1 MKKILRVLIVEDNDD
16 DQQVLV
22 AELEHGGY
30 DLVHACVASADE
42 MRAALDRDAWDVII
56 SDYSM
61 PGFSGIDA
69 LRIVQERGLDLP
81 FIIVSGVISDETAVD
96 AMKSG
101 AHDYLSKG
109 NLRRLLP
116 AAERELREAAA
127 RREHRL
133 AVQALRD
140 SEARFRTIFN
150 QAAVGIV
157 HGSLDGRFLLINDR
171 FCDLLGY
178 NRDELLGMT
187 FQQITHADDLA
198 QNLDLHSRLRAGNVS
213 NHAFEERYLR
223 KDGSLL
229 WGNVT
234 ASIEHD
240 DDGEPEYLIV
250 VVEDITER
258 KQMEQRL
265 QHLNH
270 FDSLTS
276 LPNRTLFRDRLKQAL
291 AQAARNGSLVA
302 VLFVDL
308 DRFKVVNDTLGHGV
322 GDKLL
327 QEVAQLLLGCVRAG
341 DTVGRLDGDGFALI
355 LPDCACAP
363 DAALAAQKLLDA
375 FARPVVIDSHEIFV
389 SASIGITLYPS
400 DSKDAEQL
408 VRNSYTAM
416 FRAKDLGRNDYQFFT
431 AEMNAKVREKLQLE
445 CGLRRALEREEFLL
459 HYQPKVD
466 LASGEVTGVEA
477 LLRWRRGDGELIGPD
492 QFIPLLEETGLIVPV
507 GEWVLNQACTQIK
520 AWQDAGVPDIT
531 VAVNLSARQFQS
543 KDLVDMVQRV
553 IKSSGIDP
561 RLLELELTESQ
572 LMRNPDEAIGVL
584 GRLRGMGVSLSV
596 DDFGTGY
603 SSLSYLK
610 RLPLNTVK
618 MDRSFVSEID
628 SDPDDAS
635 IARAIITLAHGLKL
649 KVVAEGVET
658 EAQMAFLAANQ
669 CDEMQGYY
677 FSRPLAPED
686 CAALLQ
692 KRPRLKLLTGAG
704 SARQRTLLLVDDE
717 AETVTALGRLLRRDG
732 YRILTACSARDAL
745 ELLAKNDVGVIISG
759 QCMPEMTGV
768 EFFRR
773 VKELHPE
780 TVRIVL
786 SDHTELQSVPDA
798 INEGAVYEFLA
809 KPWNDELLRA
819 NVRGAFRHHELA
831 SENEHRSGELKAA
844 NAQLSDV
851 DHKLQQ
857 PLSEKSRQV
866 QQDEISLKIAQES
879 MHCISLPVVGVDGD
893 GMVALANA
901 RAEAMFGNG
910 VPLLG
915 SLIGETPLAGC
926 ISGAV
931 VGKTEVAEVRG
942 QRFSVL
948 CQALGNASR
957 ARGRLLVLVP
967 QEAVS

>member
-1 MKKILRVLIVEDNDD
+1 MANLLRVLIVEDNDD
-16 DQQVLV
+16 DRQLLAV
-22 AELEHGGY
+22 ELQSGGY
-30 DLVHACVASADE
+30 DLVHACVASAGE

-81 FIIVSGVISDETAVD
+81 FIIVSGVISEDTAVD

-101 AHDYLSKG
+101 AHDYLSKS
-109 NLRRLLP
+109 NLKRLLP

-187 FQQITHADDLA
+187 FQQITHADELA

-213 NHAFEERYLR
+213 SHAFEERYLR

-234 ASIEHD
+234 ASIERN
-240 DDGEPEYLIV
+240 DDGEPKYLIA

-276 LPNRTLFRDRLKQAL
+276 LPNRMLFRDRLKQAL

-327 QEVAQLLLGCVRAG
+327 QAVAQLLLGCVRAG

-355 LPDCACAP
+355 LPGFVGAH

-375 FARPVVIDSHEIFV
+375 FARPVVIDGHEIFV
-389 SASIGITLYPS
+389 SVNIGITLYPS
-400 DSKDAEQL
+400 DSKDGEQL

-416 FRAKDLGRNDYQFFT
+416 LRAKDLDRNSYQFYT
-431 AEMNAKVREKLQLE
+431 AEMNAKVREKVQLE
-445 CGLRRALEREEFLL
+445 NGLRRALEREEFLL

-466 LASGEVTGVEA
+466 LASGEVTGLEA
-477 LLRWRRGDGELIGPD
+477 LLRWRRGAGELVGPA

-507 GEWVLNQACTQIK
+507 GEWALNQACMQIK
-520 AWQDAGVPDIT
+520 AWHDAGLPDVT

-543 KDLVDMVQRV
+543 SDLVDMVRRV
-553 IKSSGIDP
+553 IKSSGINP
-561 RLLELELTESQ
+561 RLLELELTESL
-572 LMRNPDEAIGVL
+572 LMRNADEAIGVL
-584 GRLRGMGVSLSV
+584 GRLRSMGVSLSV

-610 RLPLNTVK
+610 RFPLNTVK
-618 MDRSFVSEID
+618 IDRSFVNEIV

-635 IARAIITLAHGLKL
+635 ISRTIITLAHGLKL

-658 EAQMAFLAANQ
+658 EAQMAFLAANH

-686 CAALLQ
+686 CAALL
-692 KRPRLKLLTGAG
+692 RERRRLKLPEGAD
-704 SARQRTLLLVDDE
+704 STRQRTLLLVDDE
-717 AETVTALGRLLRRDG
+717 AEIVTALERLLRRDG
-732 YRILTACSARDAL
+732 YRILTACSAREGL
-745 ELLAKNDVGVIISG
+745 EQLAKNNVGVIISD

-768 EFFRR
+768 EFFKR

-786 SDHTELQSVPDA
+786 SDHTELQSVTDA
-798 INEGAVYEFLA
+798 INEGAVYKFLV
-809 KPWNDELLRA
+809 KPWDDELLRA
-819 NVRGAFRHHELA
+819 KIRGAFRHQELA
-831 SENEHRSGELKAA
+831 WENEHLSGKLKAA
-844 NAQLSDV
+844 NAQLSGV
-851 DHKLQQ
+851 NHKLQQ
-857 PLSEKSRQV
+857 LLFEKSRQV

-879 MHCISLPVVGVDGD
+879 LHHIPLAVVGVDGD

-915 SLIGETPLAGC
+915 SLVGETPLAAC
-926 ISGAV
+926 LAGAV
-931 VGKTEVAEVRG
+931 VGKTEVAEVGG
-942 QRFSVL
+942 QHFSVL
-948 CQALGNASR
+948 CQTLGNASH
-957 ARGRLLVLVP
+957 ARGRLLVLLP
-967 QEAVS
+967 QGAM

>member
-1 MKKILRVLIVEDNDD
+1 MANRLRVLIVEDNDD
-16 DQQVLV
+16 DRQLLA
-22 AELEHGGY
+22 AELRRGGY
-30 DLVHACVASADE
+30 ELVHAYAASADE
-42 MRAALDRDAWDVII
+42 MRAALDRDAWDAVI
-56 SDYSM
+56 SDYTM

-81 FIIVSGVISDETAVD
+81 FIIVSGVISEDTAVD

-101 AHDYLSKG
+101 AHDYLSKS
-109 NLRRLLP
+109 NLKRLLP

-157 HGSLDGRFLLINDR
+157 HSSLDGRFLLINDR

-187 FQQITHADDLA
+187 FQQITHADELA

-213 NHAFEERYLR
+213 SHAFEERYLR

-234 ASIEHD
+234 ASIERN
-240 DDGEPEYLIV
+240 DDGEPKYLIA

-276 LPNRTLFRDRLKQAL
+276 LPNRMLFRDRLKQAL
-291 AQAARNGSLVA
+291 AQAARNGALMA

-327 QEVAQLLLGCVRAG
+327 QAVAQLLLGCVRAG

-355 LPDCACAP
+355 LPGFVGAH

-375 FARPVVIDSHEIFV
+375 FARPLVIDGHEIFV
-389 SASIGITLYPS
+389 SVNIGITLYPS
-400 DSKDAEQL
+400 DSKDGEQL

-416 FRAKDLGRNDYQFFT
+416 LRAKDLDRNSYQFYT
-431 AEMNAKVREKLQLE
+431 AEMNAKVREKVQLE
-445 CGLRRALEREEFLL
+445 NGLRRALEREEFLL

-466 LASGEVTGVEA
+466 LASGEVTGLEA
-477 LLRWRRGDGELIGPD
+477 LLRWRRGAGELVGPA
-492 QFIPLLEETGLIVPV
+492 QFIPLLEETGLIVQV
-507 GEWVLNQACTQIK
+507 GAWVLAQACAQIK
-520 AWQDAGVPDIT
+520 AWQEAGLPAVT

-543 KDLVDMVQRV
+543 SDLVDMVRRV
-553 IKSSGIDP
+553 IKSSGINP
-561 RLLELELTESQ
+561 RLLELELTESL
-572 LMRNPDEAIGVL
+572 LMRNADEAIGVL
-584 GRLRGMGVSLSV
+584 GRLRSMGVSLSV

-610 RLPLNTVK
+610 RFPLNTVK
-618 MDRSFVSEID
+618 IDRSFVNEIV

-635 IARAIITLAHGLKL
+635 ISRTIITLAHGLKL

-658 EAQMAFLAANQ
+658 EAQMAFLAANH

-686 CAALLQ
+686 CAALL
-692 KRPRLKLLTGAG
+692 RERRRLKLPEGAD
-704 SARQRTLLLVDDE
+704 STRQRTLLLVDDE
-717 AETVTALGRLLRRDG
+717 AEIVTALERLLRRDG
-732 YRILTACSARDAL
+732 YRILTACSAREGL
-745 ELLAKNDVGVIISG
+745 EQLAKNNVGVIISD

-768 EFFRR
+768 EFFKR

-786 SDHTELQSVPDA
+786 SDHTELQSVTDA
-798 INEGAVYEFLA
+798 INEGAVYKFLV
-809 KPWNDELLRA
+809 KPWDDELLRA
-819 NVRGAFRHHELA
+819 KIRGAFRHQELA
-831 SENEHRSGELKAA
+831 WENEHLSGKLKAA
-844 NAQLSDV
+844 NAQLSGV
-851 DHKLQQ
+851 NHKLQQ
-857 PLSEKSRQV
+857 LLFEKSRQV

-879 MHCISLPVVGVDGD
+879 LHHIPLAVVGVDGD

-915 SLIGETPLAGC
+915 SLVGETPLAAC
-926 ISGAV
+926 LAGAV
-931 VGKTEVAEVRG
+931 VGKTEVAEVGG
-942 QRFSVL
+942 QHFSVL
-948 CQALGNASR
+948 CQTLGNASH
-957 ARGRLLVLVP
+957 ARGRLLVLLP
-967 QEAVS
+967 QGAM

>member
-1 MKKILRVLIVEDNDD
+1 MANLLRVLIVEDNTD
-16 DQQVLV
+16 DQQLLV
-22 AELEHGGY
+22 AELECGGY
-30 DLVHACVASADE
+30 NLVHACVASADE

-61 PGFSGIDA
+61 LGFSGIDA
-69 LRIVQERGLDLP
+69 LCIVQERGLDLP
-81 FIIVSGVISDETAVD
+81 FIIVSGVISDDTAVD
-96 AMKSG
+96 AMKRG

-133 AVQALRD
+133 AAQALCD

-157 HGSLDGRFLLINDR
+157 HGALDGRFLLVNDR

-178 NRDELLGMT
+178 RREDLLGMT
-187 FQQITHADDLA
+187 FQQITHADDLK
-198 QNLDLHSRLRAGNVS
+198 QHLDLHSRLRAGSVS
-213 NHAFEERYLR
+213 SLAFEERYLR

-234 ASIEHD
+234 ASMEC
-240 DDGEPEYLIV
+240 DDGGKPKYLIA

-258 KQMEQRL
+258 KRIEQRL
-265 QHLNH
+265 QHLTH
-270 FDSLTS
+270 FDGLTS
-276 LPNRTLFRDRLKQAL
+276 LPNRMLFRDRLIQAL

-308 DRFKVVNDTLGHGV
+308 DRLKVVNDTLGDEV

-327 QEVAQLLLGCVRAG
+327 QEVARLLLSCVRAG

-355 LPDCACAP
+355 LPDFACAH
-363 DAALAAQKLLDA
+363 DAALAAQRLLDA
-375 FARPVVIDSHEIFV
+375 FARPVAIDGHEIFV
-389 SASIGITLYPS
+389 SVNIGITLYPS
-400 DSKDAEQL
+400 DGKDAEQL

-416 FRAKDLGRNDYQFFT
+416 FRAKDLGRNGYQFYT
-431 AEMNAKVREKLQLE
+431 AEMNAKVREKIDLE
-445 CGLRRALEREEFLL
+445 NGLRRALEREEFLL

-477 LLRWRRGDGELIGPD
+477 LLRWRRGDGKLVVPV

-507 GEWVLNQACTQIK
+507 GEWVMNQACTQIK
-520 AWQDAGVPDIT
+520 TWHDAGLPEVT

-543 KDLVDMVQRV
+543 MDLVDMVQRV
-553 IKSSGIDP
+553 IESSGIDP
-561 RLLELELTESQ
+561 RLLELELTESL
-572 LMRNPDEAIGVL
+572 LMRNADETIGVL
-584 GRLRGMGVSLSV
+584 RRLRSMGVSLSV

-610 RLPLNTVK
+610 RFPLNTVK
-618 MDRSFVSEID
+618 IDRSFVSEIV

-635 IARAIITLAHGLKL
+635 IARAIITLAQALKL

-658 EAQMAFLAANQ
+658 EAQMAFLAASH

-692 KRPRLKLLTGAG
+692 KRPRLKRQEAVGG
-704 SARQRTLLLVDDE
+704 ARQRTLLLVDDE
-717 AETVTALGRLLRRDG
+717 AEIVTALDRLLRRDG
-732 YRILTACSARDAL
+732 YRILTARSARDGL
-745 ELLAKNDVGVIISG
+745 ELLAKNNVGVIISD
-759 QCMPEMTGV
+759 QRMPEMTGV
-768 EFFRR
+768 EFFKR

-780 TVRIVL
+780 TARIVL
-786 SDHTELQSVPDA
+786 SDHTELQTVTDA
-798 INEGAVYEFLA
+798 INEGAVYKFLV

-819 NVRGAFRHHELA
+819 NVRGAFRHQELA
-831 SENEHRSGELKAA
+831 RENEHLSGELKAA
-844 NAQLSDV
+844 NAQLSSV
-851 DHKLQQ
+851 NHELQQ
-857 PLSEKSRQV
+857 LLSEKSRQA
-866 QQDEISLKIAQES
+866 QQDEILLKIAQES
-879 MHCISLPVVGVDGD
+879 MHQVPLAVVGVDGD

-915 SLIGETPLAGC
+915 SLAGESPLAGC
-926 ISGAV
+926 LSRAV
-931 VGKTEVAEVRG
+931 VGKTQVAEIEG
-942 QRFSVL
+942 QRFNVL
-948 CQALGNASR
+948 CQPLGNASS

-967 QEAVS
+967 LEAT

>member
-1 MKKILRVLIVEDNDD
+1 MANLLRVLIVEDNADD
-16 DQQVLV
+16 RQLLV
-22 AELEHGGY
+22 AELQSGGY

-42 MRAALDRDAWDVII
+42 MRAALDRDAWDIVI

-81 FIIVSGVISDETAVD
+81 FIIVSGTISDDTAVD
-96 AMKSG
+96 AMKRG
-101 AHDYLSKG
+101 AHDYLGKD

-127 RREHRL
+127 RREHRS
-133 AVQALRD
+133 AAQALRD

-157 HGSLDGRFLLINDR
+157 HGALDGRFLLVNDR

-178 NRDELLGMT
+178 RREDLLGMT
-187 FQQITHADDLA
+187 FQQITHADDLK
-198 QNLDLHSRLRAGNVS
+198 QHLDLHSRLRAGSVS
-213 NHAFEERYLR
+213 SLAFEERYLR
-223 KDGSLL
+223 QDGSLL

-234 ASIEHD
+234 ASMEY
-240 DDGEPEYLIV
+240 DDGGKPKYLIA

-258 KQMEQRL
+258 KQIEQRL
-265 QHLNH
+265 QHLTH

-276 LPNRTLFRDRLKQAL
+276 LPNRMLFRDRLVQAL

-308 DRFKVVNDTLGHGV
+308 DRLAAVNDTLGDGV
-322 GDKLL
+322 ADKLL
-327 QEVAQLLLGCVRAG
+327 REVARLLLSCVRAG

-355 LPDCACAP
+355 LPGFACAH

-375 FARPVVIDSHEIFV
+375 FARPVAIDGHEIFV
-389 SASIGITLYPS
+389 SVNIGLTLYPS
-400 DSKDAEQL
+400 DGKDAEQL
-408 VRNSYTAM
+408 VRNAYTAM
-416 FRAKDLGRNDYQFFT
+416 FRAKDLGRNGYQFYT
-431 AEMNAKVREKLQLE
+431 AEMNAKVRAKLELE
-445 CGLRRALEREEFLL
+445 NGLRRALEREEFLL

-477 LLRWRRGDGELIGPD
+477 LLRWRRGDGKLVVPV

-507 GEWVLNQACTQIK
+507 GEWVMNQACTQIK
-520 AWQDAGVPDIT
+520 TWHDAGLPEVA

-543 KDLVDMVQRV
+543 MDLVDMVQRV
-553 IKSSGIDP
+553 IESSGIDP
-561 RLLELELTESQ
+561 RLLELELTESL
-572 LMRNPDEAIGVL
+572 LMRNADETIGVL
-584 GRLRGMGVSLSV
+584 RRLRSMGVSLSV

-610 RLPLNTVK
+610 RFPLNTVK
-618 MDRSFVSEID
+618 IDRSFVSEII
-628 SDPDDAS
+628 SDPGDAS
-635 IARAIITLAHGLKL
+635 ISRAIIALAHGLKL
-649 KVVAEGVET
+649 NVVAEGVET
-658 EAQMAFLAANQ
+658 EAQMAFLAANH
-669 CDEMQGYY
+669 CDEMQGFY

-686 CAALLQ
+686 CAALLR
-692 KRPRLKLLTGAG
+692 KRPRRPPAATG
-704 SARQRTLLLVDDE
+704 ARQRSLLLVDDE
-717 AETVTALGRLLRRDG
+717 AEIVTALECLLRRDD
-732 YRILTACSARDAL
+732 YLILTACSARDGL
-745 ELLAKNDVGVIISG
+745 ELLAKNNVGVIISD
-759 QCMPEMTGV
+759 QRMPEMTGV
-768 EFFRR
+768 EFFKR

-786 SDHTELQSVPDA
+786 SDHTELQTVTDA
-798 INEGAVYEFLA
+798 INEGAVYKFLV

-819 NVRGAFRHHELA
+819 NVRGAFRHYELA
-831 SENEHRSGELKAA
+831 RENEYLSGELKAA
-844 NAQLSDV
+844 NAQLSSV
-851 DHKLQQ
+851 NHELQQ
-857 PLSEKSRQV
+857 LLSDKSRQA
-866 QQDEISLKIAQES
+866 QQDEILLEIAQES
-879 MHCISLPVVGVDGD
+879 MHQVPLAVVGVDGD

-915 SLIGETPLAGC
+915 SLVGETPLAGC
-926 ISGAV
+926 LSRAV
-931 VGKTEVAEVRG
+931 VGKTQEAEIEGR
-942 QRFSVL
+942 RFNVL
-948 CQALGNASR
+948 CQPLGNASR

-967 QEAVS
+967 QEAT